1 MSPLE
6 FWEITPYE
14 LSLKIEAYSK
24 KRLEETKEQI
34 TIAYLNS
41 LWTIQWL
48 GKRHKHPRPL
58 KEILDSIGKEKRE
71 MTDEEMFER
80 VKALNALF
88 GGEVKISG
96 EKQLH
101 S

>member
-1 MSPLE
+1 MTIAE

-14 LSLKIEAYSK
+14 LSLKINAYSK
-24 KRLEETKEQI
+24 RQTEQLKEKI
-34 TIAYLNS
+34 TLAYLNS

-48 GKRHKHPRPL
+48 GKRHQHPRPL
-58 KEILDSIGKEKRE
+58 KEILANIGKEKKT
-71 MTDEEMFER
+71 MTDEQMFEM
-80 VKALNALF
+80 VKVLNAMF

>member
-1 MSPLE
+1 LE
-6 FWEITPYE
+6 FWELTPYE
-14 LSLKIEAYSK
+14 FFLKVDAYSK
-24 KRLEETKEQI
+24 KKIEHTKEQI
-34 TIAYLNS
+34 TIAYLNA

-48 GKRHKHPRPL
+48 GKRHNHPRPL

-80 VKALNALF
+80 VKALNVLF
-88 GGEVKISG
+88 GGEVKTVG
-96 EKQLH
+96 KKQFY